1 MNKPTTYTLISCA
14 MLFATTFAT
23 HEPLQTVAHECSAA
37 QCPLPQEDTISC
49 INIEA
54 DTIIF
59 NGADWSPLFQTIEQ
73 IQDTSLTEQKSISII
88 HLGDSHIQA
97 GFFTEAMRRPLQ
109 KAWGNAGRGLI
120 TPLKISKTNEPSDY
134 RITTPGEWQFS
145 RCIPGKFF
153 SNLVGAS
160 GILIEPVG
168 EQIDL
173 TFETMSRQGEDLK
186 FNKLRLFHADT
197 ENFPQ
202 LQVTDEPEGLT
213 ITPPYGGETC
223 YSWDTPVNKICL
235 VGNNGHTP
243 ADAAIY
249 GASLENGKS
258 GIIVHTIGN
267 NSATF
272 DCYNRVD
279 DYGKKLAAL
288 TPQLVI
294 ISLGTNESVA
304 TTIYPERL
312 TKQIDLLIQSIKK
325 ECPEALF
332 LLTTPADNKLRK
344 TKTVTKMVGKR
355 KKKKKRKQTVTYY
368 VENTNLALVAETIKE
383 YGVKN
388 NIAVWDWYTIAGGD
402 GSCEKW
408 IKEGGMRNDHIHYT
422 AKGYSIQGNLLYKS
436 LLNAYE
442 QHIR

>member
-1 MNKPTTYTLISCA
+1 MNRPTTYIPIACA
-14 MLFATTFAT
+14 MLFATALATQKPLQATARESIAT
-23 HEPLQTVAHECSAA
+23 HCAV
-37 QCPLPQEDTISC
+37 PQEETISC
-49 INIEA
+49 INTEA

-59 NGADWSPLFQTIEQ
+59 NGADWSPLFRTIEQ
-73 IQDTSLTEQKSISII
+73 IQDTAQRELKIVSII

-97 GFFTEAMRRPLQ
+97 GFFTEAMRIPLQ

-134 RITTPGEWQFS
+134 RFTTPDEWQFS

-153 SNLVGAS
+153 SSRVGAG

-168 EQIDL
+168 ESIDL
-173 TFETMSRQGEDLK
+173 TFETMSRHGEDVK
-186 FNKLRLFHADT
+186 FNKLRLLHADT
-197 ENFPQ
+197 EKFPL
-202 LQVTDEPEGLT
+202 LQVEDEPEGLT
-213 ITPPYGGETC
+213 ITPPFEGETC
-223 YSWDTPVNKICL
+223 YSWDTPVNKLCL
-235 VGNNGHTP
+235 KGRNGHTP
-243 ADAAIY
+243 SDAAIY
-249 GASLENGKS
+249 GASLENGNS
-258 GIIVHTIGN
+258 GIIIHTIGN

-272 DCYNRVD
+272 DCYNRID

-294 ISLGTNESVA
+294 ISLGTNESVSS
-304 TTIYPERL
+304 TISTEKL
-312 TKQIDLLIQSIKK
+312 TGQIDRLVQSIKK

-344 TKTVTKMVGKR
+344 TKKR
-355 KKKKKRKQTVTYY
+355 RRRRRVTYY
-368 VENTNLALVAETIKE
+368 VENKNLAVVAEAIKE
-383 YGVKN
+383 YGEKN
-388 NIAVWDWYTIAGGD
+388 NIAVWDWYTIAGGK

-408 IKEGGMRNDHIHYT
+408 IKEEGMRNDHIHYT

-436 LLNAYE
+436 LMNAYE